1 MEAIKNTVFQVDS
14 AIVKKARTLD
24 NYIIE
29 TNEVAG
35 TGPKICAIYF
45 SSNFIY
51 YPNNEASLSS
61 AIFDKNRFEWWNLR
75 HPKAC
80 KHIFIRDVYKQWYLH
95 GINVELDSIEKLSDF
110 LKKEIEGF
118 DTYFIGSSAG
128 GYAAVLLGSM
138 LNAKRIYTFNNQFF
152 LTDLLERST
161 ALVDPIIFRERNN
174 PAIAQFY
181 FIKPYITNPSSIY
194 YFHSATSDWDRR
206 QYEEV
211 KEVAMHVIA
220 VNTNVHGI
228 PLLKNNLLPLFA
240 FSEELLKKLTE
251 KRLNPLFFSL
261 KIVGLF
267 KTLEFI
273 FSILP
278 QIYNRVF
285 LIPIKKIL
293 KA

>member
-1 MEAIKNTVFQVDS
+1 METIKNTVFQVDS

-29 TNEVAG
+29 TNEGAG
-35 TGPKICAIYF
+35 SGPKICAIYF

-51 YPNNEASLSS
+51 YPNNEASFRA

-95 GINVELDSIEKLSDF
+95 GINVELDSIEKLSNF

-181 FIKPYITNPSSIY
+181 SIKPYITNPSNIY

-211 KEVAMHVIA
+211 KEVAIHVIA

-251 KRLNPLFFSL
+251 KRLNPLLFSL

-278 QIYNRVF
+278 QIYKRIF